1 MAEITLKV
9 SDVDLAEAHSICEA
23 MEQTFDEWLAEA
35 FQDALSRQKIRKRN
49 IDAVVESD
57 QYMPTEGGGS
67 KLRPRPAKEIVR

>member
-1 MAEITLKV
+1 MQTITFDVSENDMAE
-9 SDVDLAEAHSICEA
+9 AQAICKA
-23 MEQTFDEWLAEA
+23 LDQTFDEWLAEA

-49 IDAVVESD
+49 LDAVLASE